1 MSIATEITALNTN
14 LTAAKNAVTAKGGTV
29 GDTGLAGLATEIASI
44 PSGGGGP
51 VVPETLYGSVLVYPV
66 VRKEFVAYEGTIYGC
81 TVNDIDQDVFTAFTA
96 QYPPAYGEVRFMGEE
111 DYDDPSI
118 FHWTYEYMDLLTG
131 EAVPLDI
138 GDLGT
143 IGLDVTVDEGGGVAE
158 ISLYLEQTVNTDSYC
173 WVDISD
179 ASEYSAIGNDGKDTY
194 TIGGVGFTQDQ
205 IKGFALGSL
214 NTTTPRFLS
223 CANLEEVY
231 FDYATSLTSIGDDFL
246 KGCSQFNQEIT
257 IPSGVT
263 SIGEYFLSGCSSF
276 NQPLALPSSITSI
289 GVGFL
294 SVANSMVSTV
304 NVGSLAASVIASS
317 NDSFSA
323 SNGLAPACTTGITIA
338 GTTASDWKAKFPDR
352 STYPYR
358 KLIVAGQ

>member
-66 VRKEFVAYEGTIYGC
+66 VRKEFVADEGMTYGC
-81 TVNDIDQDVFTAFTA
+81 TVNNIDQDVFAAFTA
-96 QYPPAYGEVRFMGEE
+96 QYPPADGDARFTGAEGH
-111 DYDDPSI
+111 DDPSI
-118 FHWTYEYMDLLTG
+118 FHWTYEYTNLLTG
-131 EAVPLDI
+131 EVVSLDI
-138 GDLGT
+138 VDLGT

-158 ISLYLEQTVNTDSYC
+158 ISLIFEQTVNTDSYC

-179 ASEYSAIGNDGKDTY
+179 ASEYSAIGNDEKDTY
-194 TIGGVGFTQDQ
+194 TIGGVRFAHEQ

-214 NTTTPRFLS
+214 NTTTPRFLA
-223 CANLEEVY
+223 CPYLEEVY

-246 KGCSQFNQEIT
+246 KSCGQFNQEIT

-263 SIGEYFLSGCSSF
+263 SIGKYFLGACTSF

-294 SVANSMVSTV
+294 NKANNMVSTV

-323 SNGLAPACTTGITIA
+323 SYGSAPQCTTGITIA

-358 KLIVAGQ
+358 KLIVAS